1 MKKLIIIFLALQ
13 FLIFTNAFPQTDW
26 LKYEGNPVLEP
37 GPAGSWDSDGAMAC
51 SILFDGNIYHMWYS
65 GFNGVYNQIGH
76 ATSTDG
82 IDWTRDPNN
91 PVVEVGEAG
100 SWEES
105 HAYIPNVL
113 FIDSVFHM
121 WYDGAWGFIE
131 KTGHATSPDGSNW
144 TKDPLNPVLD
154 TGPNG
159 SWDDFQ
165 VFPMAGS
172 VIFEDNIYKMWY
184 GGGSTSYVWKIGYA
198 TSLDGSVW
206 TKDEANNPV
215 ISPGD
220 PGEWDDYGVI
230 PGTVLRIGNTYNIW
244 YSGCKPDNW
253 WRVGH
258 ATSTDGINWTKY
270 EFNPV
275 LDYGEPG
282 TWDVLQAWCPSVI
295 YDDAGDIFKM
305 WYSGGDYDSGKVGY
319 ATSENSQIIHVPGDY
334 ATIQEGID
342 AASTGNTVLVDE
354 GTYYENINF
363 KGKAITVASLFWDDG
378 DTNHINNTIIDGS
391 QPLDPDSASTVMLFS
406 GEDTTSVL
414 TGFTVTKGEG
424 MWSGVFQA
432 KAGGGI
438 FCLNSGAKITYC
450 KIVENELIHDN
461 YALGAG
467 ISCVITNGDFNIVIE
482 NNTIS
487 DNVISVT
494 NTMAG
499 GGGVFI
505 GGASPAAEVNARIA
519 YNKFENNYCES
530 AVARADGGAVK
541 TELSAMASGTFFII
555 GNTFL
560 NNSIKGSST
569 RGGALCG
576 IGTGGFI
583 YNNVFR
589 GNFIDPNSGQ
599 FRGAAI
605 AYKTSSTDIEI
616 IGNKFIENNS
626 PISTYDATGAVSIMD
641 PWENRVLVDRN
652 FFLNNEGRFGAGFY
666 ARRAYNLSLSNN
678 VFYGNAAYRGG
689 CIYFFNPE
697 TDKYYGSPDAAYLQ
711 AGMINNSFVNNTA
724 TYEGGAVGFAG
735 THTPPVIFNS
745 IFWNNSAPTGPDIV
759 NLTDVKIT
767 VSYSRIDQSAI
778 SGTWSGG
785 DNITDDPIFESGDS
799 LCQIQGGPCHNAGAE
814 ELDVNGTIYL
824 APDIDYEGTPRPQGI
839 AWDIGADECLITFI
853 SESNTKSP
861 FNLLVN
867 PNPSSGA
874 LRLRYSIL
882 DTRYLI
888 LEIYSSDGVKA
899 KTLFAGKQQPGHHEM
914 GVDLGN
920 LPDGLYLVRLQVGEM
935 AETVKVILL
944 K

>member
-1 MKKLIIIFLALQ
+1 
-13 FLIFTNAFPQTDW
+13 
-26 LKYEGNPVLEP
+26 
-37 GPAGSWDSDGAMAC
+37 
-51 SILFDGNIYHMWYS
+51 
-65 GFNGVYNQIGH
+65 
-76 ATSTDG
+76 
-82 IDWTRDPNN
+82 
-91 PVVEVGEAG
+91 
-100 SWEES
+100 
-105 HAYIPNVL
+105 
-113 FIDSVFHM
+113 
-121 WYDGAWGFIE
+121 
-131 KTGHATSPDGSNW
+131 
-144 TKDPLNPVLD
+144 
-154 TGPNG
+154 
-159 SWDDFQ
+159 
-165 VFPMAGS
+165 
-172 VIFEDNIYKMWY
+172 
-184 GGGSTSYVWKIGYA
+184 
-198 TSLDGSVW
+198 
-206 TKDEANNPV
+206 
-215 ISPGD
+215 
-220 PGEWDDYGVI
+220 
-230 PGTVLRIGNTYNIW
+230 
-244 YSGCKPDNW
+244 
-253 WRVGH
+253 
-258 ATSTDGINWTKY
+258 
-270 EFNPV
+270 
-275 LDYGEPG
+275 
-282 TWDVLQAWCPSVI
+282 
-295 YDDAGDIFKM
+295 
-305 WYSGGDYDSGKVGY
+305 
-319 ATSENSQIIHVPGDY
+319 
-334 ATIQEGID
+334 
-342 AASTGNTVLVDE
+342 
-354 GTYYENINF
+354 
-363 KGKAITVASLFWDDG
+363 
-378 DTNHINNTIIDGS
+378 
-391 QPLDPDSASTVMLFS
+391 MLFS

-519 YNKFENNYCES
+519 YNKFENNHCEC

-541 TELSAMASGTFFII
+541 TELSAMASGTFYII
-555 GNTFL
+555 GNTFQY
-560 NNSIKGSST
+560 NSIKGNST
-569 RGGALCG
+569 RGGGVCG

-583 YNNVFR
+583 YNNDFR
-589 GNFIDPNSGQ
+589 ENFIDDNSGQ

-616 IGNKFIENNS
+616 IGNIFIENNS

-767 VSYSRIDQSAI
+767 VSYSRIDESAI
-778 SGTWSGG
+778 NGVWTGG
-785 DNITDDPIFESGDS
+785 DNFNEDPLLEPEDS
-799 LCQIQGGPCHNAGAE
+799 LCHIYGGPCQNTGIDQLE
-814 ELDVNGTIYL
+814 VGSLTLY
-824 APDIDYEGTPRPQGI
+824 APDIDYDGDPRPQG
-839 AWDIGADECLITFI
+839 AGWDIGADECLMEDIGYFP
-853 SESNTKSP
+853 EEE
-861 FNLLVN
+861 LLSLCVS
-867 PNPSSGA
+867 PNPSTGNINISYEIKEPTNVSVA
-874 LRLRYSIL
+874 VLDLR
-882 DTRYLI
+882 
-888 LEIYSSDGVKA
+888 G
-899 KTLFAGKQQPGHHEM
+899 KTIKSLPVTVRSQGKYTLKT
-914 GVDLGN
+914 DLST
-920 LPDGLYLVRLQVGEM
+920 LPDGLYFIRLQAGNKT
-935 AETVKVILL
+935 ETSKIIIL